1 MLLPRIFNK
10 TGDESEAQDTE
21 ESSIGINRDWQNNE
35 RADLNH
41 WPTKSIITIKQM
53 SAEIKGYV
61 ATCCLNP
68 FSGWQVHAVWASISR
83 TWGGWSV

>member
-53 SAEIKGYV
+53 SAEI
-61 ATCCLNP
+61 
-68 FSGWQVHAVWASISR
+68 
-83 TWGGWSV
+83 